1 MKDVLITIAVII
13 AILALWTVMI
23 YNRLVRLR
31 NLCREGWSGIDVQLK
46 RRANLI
52 PNLLETV
59 KGYMKHEKDV
69 FQQVTEARSR
79 ALSAQS
85 PAERGKQESALTA
98 SLRSLFAIAEN
109 YPELKANTN
118 FLELQAQLAE
128 LEDEIQKAR
137 RYYNATVRDFNT
149 AVEVFPNVV
158 VANFF
163 GFKKQEFFELENPE
177 DRKVPEV
184 KFS

>member
-1 MKDVLITIAVII
+1 MNVLITIGVII
-13 AILALWTVMI
+13 AVLAIWAVMI
-23 YNRLVRLR
+23 YNRLIRLR

-59 KGYMKHEKDV
+59 KGYMSHEKDV
-69 FQQVTEARSR
+69 FKQVTEARAR
-79 ALSAQS
+79 ALSAKG
-85 PAERGKQESALTA
+85 PAERGQGESMLTQ
-98 SLRSLFAIAEN
+98 SLRTLFAVAEN

-118 FLELQAQLAE
+118 FLELQNQLS
-128 LEDEIQKAR
+128 LIEDEIQKAR

-149 AVEVFPNVV
+149 AIEVFPNTI
-158 VANFF
+158 VASLF
-163 GFKKQEFFELENPE
+163 GFRQEEFFEITDPE

-184 KFS
+184 KF

>member
-1 MKDVLITIAVII
+1 MNVLITIGVII
-13 AILALWTVMI
+13 SVLAIWAVMI

-59 KGYMKHEKDV
+59 KGYMSHEKEV
-69 FQQVTEARSR
+69 FKQVTEARAK
-79 ALSAQS
+79 ALSAGS
-85 PAERGKQESALTA
+85 PAERGKGESLLTA

-118 FLELQAQLAE
+118 FLELQEQLAQI
-128 LEDEIQKAR
+128 EDAIQKAR
-137 RYYNATVRDFNT
+137 RYYNATVRDLNT
-149 AVEVFPNVV
+149 AIEVFPNTII
-158 VANFF
+158 ANMF
-163 GFKKQEFFELENPE
+163 GFHKEEFFELTEPE
-177 DRKVPEV
+177 DRTVPKV
-184 KFS
+184 KF

>member
-1 MKDVLITIAVII
+1 MNVLITIGVII
-13 AILALWTVMI
+13 TVLAIWAVMI

-31 NLCREGWSGIDVQLK
+31 NLCKEGWSGIDVQLK

-59 KGYMKHEKDV
+59 KGYMSHEKDV
-69 FQQVTEARSR
+69 FKQVTEARAR
-79 ALSAQS
+79 ALSAQG
-85 PAERGKQESALTA
+85 PAERGQGESMLTA
-98 SLRSLFAIAEN
+98 SLRTLFAVAEN

-118 FLELQAQLAE
+118 FLELQNQLS
-128 LEDEIQKAR
+128 LIEDEIQKAR

-149 AVEVFPNVV
+149 AIEVFPNTI
-158 VANFF
+158 VASLF
-163 GFKKQEFFELENPE
+163 GFRQEEFFEITEPG

-184 KFS
+184 KF

>member
-1 MKDVLITIAVII
+1 MNVLITIGVII
-13 AILALWTVMI
+13 AVLAIWAVMI

-31 NLCREGWSGIDVQLK
+31 NLCKEGWSGIDVQLK

-59 KGYMKHEKDV
+59 KGYMSHEKDV
-69 FQQVTEARSR
+69 FQQVTEARAR
-79 ALSAQS
+79 ALSAKG
-85 PAERGKQESALTA
+85 PAERGQGESMLTA
-98 SLRSLFAIAEN
+98 SLRTLFAVAEN

-118 FLELQAQLAE
+118 FLELQNQLS
-128 LEDEIQKAR
+128 LIEDEIQKAR

-149 AVEVFPNVV
+149 AIEVFPNTI
-158 VANFF
+158 VASLF
-163 GFKKQEFFELENPE
+163 GFRQEEFFEITDPG

-184 KFS
+184 KF

>member
-1 MKDVLITIAVII
+1 MNVLITIGVII
-13 AILALWTVMI
+13 TVLAIWAVMI

-31 NLCREGWSGIDVQLK
+31 NLCKEGWSGIDVQLK

-59 KGYMKHEKDV
+59 KGYMTHEKDV
-69 FQQVTEARSR
+69 FKQVTEARAR
-79 ALSAQS
+79 ALSAQG
-85 PAERGKQESALTA
+85 PAERGQGESMLTA
-98 SLRSLFAIAEN
+98 SLRTLFAVAEN

-118 FLELQAQLAE
+118 FLELQNQLS
-128 LEDEIQKAR
+128 LIEDEIQKAR

-149 AVEVFPNVV
+149 AIEVFPNTI
-158 VANFF
+158 VASLF
-163 GFKKQEFFELENPE
+163 GFRQEEFFEITEPG

-184 KFS
+184 KF